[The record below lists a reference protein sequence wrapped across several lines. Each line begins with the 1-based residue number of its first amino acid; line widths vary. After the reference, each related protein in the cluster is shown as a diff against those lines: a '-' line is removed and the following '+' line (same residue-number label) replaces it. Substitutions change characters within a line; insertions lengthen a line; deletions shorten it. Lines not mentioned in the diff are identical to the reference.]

1 MTSKFTR
8 RRPWMELF
16 VIFPRRHPSSSHT
29 HIGLNATLAAGGSS
43 PIFDCSA
50 PLTASVSR
58 NYAKELKFLLQ
69 GASLLCSREPIFI
82 FIATPGFYDEP
93 LSPSRKQKKKKRLRK
108 NAIFILCSHKQPRY
122 RHQLMVEIIWSV
134 LHVLNQPHDGD
145 GIIWLLYG
153 FGGLVRRQPDTFFIL
168 P

>member
-1 MTSKFTR
+1 
-8 RRPWMELF
+8 MELF

-93 LSPSRKQKKKKRLRK
+93 LSPQSEAKEKEEIEEKC
-108 NAIFILCSHKQPRY
+108 NFYFVQP
-122 RHQLMVEIIWSV
+122 QATQISSSA
-134 LHVLNQPHDGD
+134 DGRNHM
-145 GIIWLLYG
+145 IC
-153 FGGLVRRQPDTFFIL
+153 PACAAEPTA
-168 P
+168 